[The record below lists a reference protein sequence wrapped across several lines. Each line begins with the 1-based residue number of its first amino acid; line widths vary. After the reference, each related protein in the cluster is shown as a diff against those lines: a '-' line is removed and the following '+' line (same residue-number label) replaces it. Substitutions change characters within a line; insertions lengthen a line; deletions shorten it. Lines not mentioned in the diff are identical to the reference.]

1 MTLSYQSISSD
12 KRKKVKAIVS
22 FDHSTC
28 SYGRPAIVLP
38 DGSALGLMSWAALG
52 YQVEKATDGE
62 LRALRRLGMIA

>member
-1 MTLSYQSISSD
+1 MTLSYKDLSTGNR
-12 KRKKVKAIVS
+12 KRIKAVVA

-28 SYGRPAIVLP
+28 SYGQPAIVLP

-62 LRALRRLGMIA
+62 LRALRKLGFI